1 MDNAAAY
8 VARMRPIYLFKGF
21 TDEQLEGL
29 AEHFTVEAHSAE
41 DVIFRQGDR
50 GEAFYIITRGEVR
63 ALRQVGEREVD
74 LGVLKA
80 GDFFGER
87 ALLKRAARSATM
99 VAVTDCELLRLEF
112 ERFEADIQ
120 QVPGLRANLELMAE
134 GREQARR
141 MRFNWLTPGE
151 QVYAVARRHPIIL
164 YQALFLPV
172 VGLVLAIAA
181 GVGVW
186 LYLNDALW
194 GVTVGGLGVLA
205 VLGWMWWLVL
215 DWGNDYFIVTD
226 QRVVYLEKIIG
237 IYDSRQESPLG
248 SVLSV
253 DVRITDVITRSIGIG
268 DVLVRTFS
276 GAISFTSVGNA
287 AGLAA
292 LVEEQWNRSRNRNR
306 LAEREAMKTAIRRSL
321 SPPDEGPKKNKDAKD
336 DKAGPGLLAQIAEF
350 FSFKVRFTQGDTV
363 IYRKHWFELIR
374 ETLYPSLGLVALVA
388 FAFSAVFGLLPEF
401 FAPDIVAYVVFLT
414 FLPLAGWWLYQF
426 EDWKNDLYLVTNDQI
441 VDLYRKPLGSEERRS
456 APLGNVLSLKYE
468 RPGALGLLLNYG
480 SVIAKVGADELRFEG
495 VFDPVGVQ
503 NDIYRRMEAVKARK
517 EAADAARQR
526 EEMSRWMAAYHE
538 VAQEDA
544 QKRQKP

>member
-1 MDNAAAY
+1 
-8 VARMRPIYLFKGF
+8 
-21 TDEQLEGL
+21 
-29 AEHFTVEAHSAE
+29 
-41 DVIFRQGDR
+41 
-50 GEAFYIITRGEVR
+50 
-63 ALRQVGEREVD
+63 
-74 LGVLKA
+74 
-80 GDFFGER
+80 
-87 ALLKRAARSATM
+87 
-99 VAVTDCELLRLEF
+99 
-112 ERFEADIQ
+112 
-120 QVPGLRANLELMAE
+120 MAE

-172 VGLVLAIAA
+172 VGLVLAVAA

-292 LVEEQWNRSRNRNR
+292 LVEEQWNRSRNPKSNGIDR
-306 LAEREAMKTAIRRSL
+306 AIETDL
-321 SPPDEGPKKNKDAKD
+321 PNAK
-336 DKAGPGLLAQIAEF
+336 P
-350 FSFKVRFTQGDTV
+350 
-363 IYRKHWFELIR
+363 
-374 ETLYPSLGLVALVA
+374 
-388 FAFSAVFGLLPEF
+388 
-401 FAPDIVAYVVFLT
+401 
-414 FLPLAGWWLYQF
+414 
-426 EDWKNDLYLVTNDQI
+426 
-441 VDLYRKPLGSEERRS
+441 
-456 APLGNVLSLKYE
+456 
-468 RPGALGLLLNYG
+468 
-480 SVIAKVGADELRFEG
+480 
-495 VFDPVGVQ
+495 
-503 NDIYRRMEAVKARK
+503 
-517 EAADAARQR
+517 
-526 EEMSRWMAAYHE
+526 
-538 VAQEDA
+538 
-544 QKRQKP
+544 